1 MFNNILLVGLGGG
14 VGSILRYL
22 CQRSLNARFPYG
34 TFVVNIV
41 GCLIIGL
48 LWGYF
53 SRHTDESR
61 RLLLVTGFCGGF
73 TTFSSFTYEGVQM
86 MTDNRWLV
94 FAFYI
99 AISVFTGLLATWA
112 GYKLTN

>member
-14 VGSILRYL
+14 IGSMLRYL
-22 CQRSLNARFPYG
+22 CQRSLNARMPVG
-34 TFVVNIV
+34 TFLVNIA

-53 SRHTDESR
+53 SRHADDPKR
-61 RLLLVTGFCGGF
+61 MLLVSGFCGGF
-73 TTFSSFTYEGVQM
+73 TTFSSFTQEGIQM
-86 MTDNRWLV
+86 LMENRVMT

-99 AISVFTGLLATWA
+99 ALSVLTGLLATWA
-112 GYKLTN
+112 GYKITN